1 MKTIEERANAAWS
14 DYEYREG
21 ELYSTCFID
30 GFSAGAQ
37 SERDELTRWRDPK
50 EELPP
55 VGKIVLVKIIF
66 GSGYTLAKRGDE
78 GWWYVDSEEWAMSDK
93 QVIGWLPIYENKQ
106 DALCIF
112 TSQEY
117 P

>member
-1 MKTIEERANAAWS
+1 MKPIEERANAAWS

-50 EELPP
+50 VELPNDNRD
-55 VGKIVLVKIIF
+55 VLVKTTLCREYCIAF
-66 GSGYTLAKRGDE
+66 YKANGGRNHRWHENNGSLD
-78 GWWYVDSEEWAMSDK
+78 DDM
-93 QVIGWLPIYENKQ
+93 VIGWRPILEK
-106 DALCIF
+106 
-112 TSQEY
+112 E
-117 P
+117 